1 MDTLGVTQA
10 ASTSAHAEIRA
21 MRSLPLHRGTA
32 SACPAIHT
40 TWKRRDLCRTSH
52 RVPTRPR
59 ALSASFA
66 FTPPDRNGKLLGEVR
81 VAEGPSF
88 LPARVPEPAD
98 NPPKPLK
105 INQDLAMYR
114 ARQLRISGYRAAS
127 PTRRAKLLAEAE
139 GALRAC
145 MAMDPTDGRA
155 YVALGKVLVSGKRFA
170 EAEALYES
178 GCTATCGANAHI
190 WTAWAHLAR
199 LQGDLGKARRL
210 FDAAIVA
217 SPAHAAAWHGWGQLE
232 RTEGNVKRARDLWIK
247 GKSSQALW
255 HTWAALES
263 RRQPVDANRVRA
275 LYRRGL
281 QAAPGSRYLLL
292 SWAMWEKA
300 AGDVEAARKL
310 LEQGTQACP
319 RDAALWSAW
328 AKLEEQQGEVGVAR
342 ELYKQ
347 GSVADPSHLYVW
359 QGWGCLEFRQGN
371 NDSARALFQR
381 GISMCP
387 PRAKSAAHLFQPWA
401 VLESRNGN
409 TRLAREL
416 FKCAVKADPESSPSW
431 NAWADMEAN
440 LGALERANELRNFSM
455 QERREVVKPFNFT
468 TLPKAGTFSS
478 MVRPYKFDLLND
490 MEAIPSVDPQS
501 LPLQHPFANRV
512 HTADDGFGPSAV
524 LATPAT
530 FGTVYLGHTFRACVV
545 LCNLDRT
552 PVSSLSVTT
561 EGGRALLHSN
571 AAGSHLTLPAGEQH
585 SILINHGIKEVGL
598 HTLTC
603 SAAFTDAD
611 GNRRQESQA
620 FRFSAANPL
629 IVRTKQR
636 TVDDD
641 ILLEV
646 VLESAVQHPFL
657 LTRHAFLAN
666 APYVA
671 QEVSAPAGDGNSE
684 PPLGP
689 LSRSLAKHPL
699 LCPNGGSYG
708 LVFRLSVEPGAPRPG
723 TAPRDP
729 GSGNV
734 PLGKLDLEWTGPM
747 GEERAFLLGLE
758 VHNAGRRPSGPLLVS
773 WRGSATTG
781 AVVASGQ
788 HSVPAPALAPGERHR
803 VALRFLPLAAGQQL
817 LAGCLLTDERTGAV
831 LDTLQPRE
839 VFIHPGA

>member
-1 MDTLGVTQA
+1 M
-10 ASTSAHAEIRA
+10 AEPHSLAFRV
-21 MRSLPLHRGTA
+21 MRL
-32 SACPAIHT
+32 
-40 TWKRRDLCRTSH
+40 
-52 RVPTRPR
+52 
-59 ALSASFA
+59 
-66 FTPPDRNGKLLGEVR
+66 
-81 VAEGPSF
+81 
-88 LPARVPEPAD
+88 
-98 NPPKPLK
+98 NPPKFP
-105 INQDLAMYR
+105 D
-114 ARQLRISGYRAAS
+114 
-127 PTRRAKLLAEAE
+127 E
-139 GALRAC
+139 
-145 MAMDPTDGRA
+145 
-155 YVALGKVLVSGKRFA
+155 
-170 EAEALYES
+170 
-178 GCTATCGANAHI
+178 
-190 WTAWAHLAR
+190 
-199 LQGDLGKARRL
+199 
-210 FDAAIVA
+210 
-217 SPAHAAAWHGWGQLE
+217 
-232 RTEGNVKRARDLWIK
+232 
-247 GKSSQALW
+247 
-255 HTWAALES
+255 
-263 RRQPVDANRVRA
+263 
-275 LYRRGL
+275 
-281 QAAPGSRYLLL
+281 
-292 SWAMWEKA
+292 
-300 AGDVEAARKL
+300 
-310 LEQGTQACP
+310 
-319 RDAALWSAW
+319 
-328 AKLEEQQGEVGVAR
+328 
-342 ELYKQ
+342 
-347 GSVADPSHLYVW
+347 
-359 QGWGCLEFRQGN
+359 
-371 NDSARALFQR
+371 
-381 GISMCP
+381 
-387 PRAKSAAHLFQPWA
+387 
-401 VLESRNGN
+401 
-409 TRLAREL
+409 
-416 FKCAVKADPESSPSW
+416 
-431 NAWADMEAN
+431 
-440 LGALERANELRNFSM
+440 
-455 QERREVVKPFNFT
+455 
-468 TLPKAGTFSS
+468 
-478 MVRPYKFDLLND
+478 RPYKFDLLND
-490 MEAIPSVDPQS
+490 MEATPSVDPES

-512 HTADDGFGPSAV
+512 HSADGGFGPSAV

-552 PVSSLSVTT
+552 PVSSLSVTIDIQT

-723 TAPRDP
+723 TPPRDP
-729 GSGNV
+729 GSGSV

-747 GEERAFLLGLE
+747 GETARLQTQTISRSAPGAGPAAPPSDLSLRICSLPPRLDQERAFLLGLE

-788 HSVPAPALAPGERHR
+788 HSVPAPALAPGERRR